1 MYDFDDVLDI
11 LQYFNTTK
19 LSNREISKKTKISR
33 QTINRWKNTYYKN
46 LKLLN
51 KCIYNQKVY
60 NKILKKKEDQQN
72 KNKIKASNNIEI
84 ITYFDEIVEQYPF
97 HSRKEYALL
106 ISNKFNINFKDY
118 NVSSLIKK
126 FKYSYKK
133 PRKYIVKN
141 IKYIDELIKKRKLF
155 QEQINLE
162 IQSKIIAIDESGFNK
177 LFNLSKGLS
186 KKGKVINIAKTDDSK
201 NISLLMAINNTNIIH
216 YNVSEQKINGLI
228 YIDFIKEIIDKLDNS
243 GYIFLMDNVS
253 FHHNKELIKIIKD
266 SGNRIMYIPPY
277 SPNHNPIENLFS
289 VIKDTYYKLDK
300 TEIKKEQLHSRY
312 YTNDYD
318 YNHYTANKKKRKRKI
333 NKIKYF
339 IMIAIQKI
347 YEKIDETYYKK
358 IFERS
363 INFNH
368 DNITNELRDRL
379 IIK

>member
-1 MYDFDDVLDI
+1 
-11 LQYFNTTK
+11 
-19 LSNREISKKTKISR
+19 
-33 QTINRWKNTYYKN
+33 
-46 LKLLN
+46 
-51 KCIYNQKVY
+51 
-60 NKILKKKEDQQN
+60 
-72 KNKIKASNNIEI
+72 
-84 ITYFDEIVEQYPF
+84 
-97 HSRKEYALL
+97 
-106 ISNKFNINFKDY
+106 
-118 NVSSLIKK
+118 
-126 FKYSYKK
+126 
-133 PRKYIVKN
+133 
-141 IKYIDELIKKRKLF
+141 
-155 QEQINLE
+155 
-162 IQSKIIAIDESGFNK
+162 
-177 LFNLSKGLS
+177 
-186 KKGKVINIAKTDDSK
+186 
-201 NISLLMAINNTNIIH
+201 
-216 YNVSEQKINGLI
+216 
-228 YIDFIKEIIDKLDNS
+228 
-243 GYIFLMDNVS
+243 MDNVS

-300 TEIKKEQLHSRY
+300 TEIKKEKLHSSY

-347 YEKIDETYYKK
+347 YEKIDESYYKK

>member
-1 MYDFDDVLDI
+1 MYDFEIILDI

-51 KCIYNQKVY
+51 KRIYNQKVY
-60 NKILKKKEDQQN
+60 NKILKIKEDNKN

-84 ITYFDEIVEQYPF
+84 ITYFDKIVEQYPF

-186 KKGKVINIAKTDDSK
+186 KKGKVINIPKTEDSK

-228 YIDFIKEIIDKLDNS
+228 YIDFIKEIIDKLDTS

-277 SPNHNPIENLFS
+277 SPNHNPRRVNL
-289 VIKDTYYKLDK
+289 
-300 TEIKKEQLHSRY
+300 
-312 YTNDYD
+312 
-318 YNHYTANKKKRKRKI
+318 
-333 NKIKYF
+333 
-339 IMIAIQKI
+339 
-347 YEKIDETYYKK
+347 
-358 IFERS
+358 
-363 INFNH
+363 
-368 DNITNELRDRL
+368 
-379 IIK
+379 